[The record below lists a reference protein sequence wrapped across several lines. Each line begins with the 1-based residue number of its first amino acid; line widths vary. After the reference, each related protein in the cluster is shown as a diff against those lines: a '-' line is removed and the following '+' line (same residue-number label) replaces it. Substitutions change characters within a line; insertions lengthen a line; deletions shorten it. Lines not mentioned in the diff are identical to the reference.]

1 MRRASRSPQCPS
13 PSWSISTRLRSPL
26 NDGVTGYVAGRVL
39 ALGVLLFGLLVI
51 TFVISH
57 VIPGDR
63 ARLAAG
69 PDASEAMVL
78 TLRAQYGLDRSLG
91 TQFVVYTRGLLRGDF
106 GLSLRSRNTVA
117 DDLARFFPNSFE
129 LVTLSLLLAV
139 AVGVPLGMLSAV
151 YRDTWIDH
159 GSRVMSGSGVAVPA
173 FWLRL
178 MLQLGI
184 APHPGRLPPGGR
196 RHLTPQLP
204 PPLPHP
210 LPV

>member
-1 MRRASRSPQCPS
+1 ELLGQVLRLVVLHQRRRVGADRPGAHDDEVGGPGAALRRHPEEDRGRCSRG
-13 PSWSISTRLRSPL
+13 LRDADEPPL
-26 NDGVTGYVAGRVL
+26 GHARPGEGLLV
-39 ALGVLLFGLLVI
+39 LGVLLFGLLCI
-51 TFVISH
+51 TFAISH
-57 VIPGDR
+57 VIPGDP

-69 PDASEAMVL
+69 PDASEAMVQ

-159 GSRVMSGSGVAVPA
+159 GSRVMSVS
-173 FWLRL
+173 
-178 MLQLGI
+178 
-184 APHPGRLPPGGR
+184 
-196 RHLTPQLP
+196 
-204 PPLPHP
+204 
-210 LPV
+210 

>member
-1 MRRASRSPQCPS
+1 M
-13 PSWSISTRLRSPL
+13 
-26 NDGVTGYVAGRVL
+26 TGYVAGRVL
-39 ALGVLLFGLLVI
+39 ALGVLLFGLLCI
-51 TFVISH
+51 TFAISH
-57 VIPGDR
+57 VIPGDP

-69 PDASEAMVL
+69 PDASEAMVQ

-159 GSRVMSGSGVAVPA
+159 GSRVMSVSGVAVPA
-173 FWLRL
+173 FWLP
-178 MLQLGI
+178 LG
-184 APHPGRLPPGGR
+184 GRLN
-196 RHLTPQLP
+196 LTTELP
-204 PPLPHP
+204 P
-210 LPV
+210 